1 MSDQLRIN
9 GNAVSWGSIILKLDG
24 QSYTGFT
31 SISYADKR
39 ERSHVWGMGRHHA
52 PRARTRG
59 KYTPDPVK
67 LAGPKGSAQAF
78 RNMLALKAVDGRSIG
93 DVVFQIN
100 VQFVEVGD
108 VPMNVLIQDCVLIG
122 DASSHDESPD
132 YLKDEL
138 EIQPMRIF
146 RNGQSL
152 FDASQGIP

>member
-9 GNAVSWGSIILKLDG
+9 GNAVSWGSIILKLNG
-24 QSYTGFT
+24 ESFTGFT
-31 SISYADKR
+31 QISYGDKR

-59 KYTPDPVK
+59 KYTPDAVK
-67 LAGPKGSAQAF
+67 ISGPKGSAQAL

-100 VQFVEVGD
+100 VQYVEVGD
-108 VPMNVLIQDCVLIG
+108 IPMNVLIQDCVLIG
-122 DASSHDESPD
+122 DASSHDEGPD

-138 EIQPMRIF
+138 EVSCMRIW
-146 RNGQSL
+146 RNGQTL
-152 FDASQGIP
+152 YDASAGVP